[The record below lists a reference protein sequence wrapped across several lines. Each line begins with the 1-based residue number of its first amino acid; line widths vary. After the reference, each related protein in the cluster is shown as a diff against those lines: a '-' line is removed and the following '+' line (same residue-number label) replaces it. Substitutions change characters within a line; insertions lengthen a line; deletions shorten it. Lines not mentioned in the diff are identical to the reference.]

1 MSGSPQNPAAS
12 EWLKVMVEEV
22 ERKRDE
28 AARARREHELRAAEQ
43 GAAAGA
49 SKGAAGAAAGRGR
62 SGRKT
67 TR

>member
-1 MSGSPQNPAAS
+1 MTASPQKPAAS

-28 AARARREHELRAAEQ
+28 AARARLEQDLRAAER
-43 GAAAGA
+43 GAAVDASRGAG
-49 SKGAAGAAAGRGR
+49 GAPAGRGR

-67 TR
+67 SR

>member
-1 MSGSPQNPAAS
+1 MPTTPQNPAAS

-28 AARARREHELRAAEQ
+28 AARARREQDLRAAERGP
-43 GAAAGA
+43 GADAP
-49 SKGAAGAAAGRGR
+49 KGAAGAPAGRGR

-67 TR
+67 SR